1 MHDRAYMCMHV
12 VCVLWCIILHT
23 CSCIMPVFCGARCVH
38 EGFNTLCPC
47 ALAHGGACMSMRHVH
62 GHQSSYR
69 RPCGV
74 SCASVCNSRRRD
86 MCMCIGV
93 HAQQCRGFPSSQ
105 GPGWHPPAS
114 VCALGRAN
122 PSRAGMS
129 LPSPSLLHCRVT
141 RGSPGRPKY
150 ECLTPTQVCETMREM
165 EWNFD

>member
-1 MHDRAYMCMHV
+1 MIVRTCACML
-12 VCVLWCIILHT
+12 CVLWCIILHT

-93 HAQQCRGFPSSQ
+93 HAQQCRGFPFLARARLAPS
-105 GPGWHPPAS
+105 S
-114 VCALGRAN
+114 VCLCPRPGK
-122 PSRAGMS
+122 P
-129 LPSPSLLHCRVT
+129 V
-141 RGSPGRPKY
+141 PGRHEPAKPFPL
-150 ECLTPTQVCETMREM
+150 ELSGDPRQSRKTQVRVLDTDPSM
-165 EWNFD
+165 